1 MKASEMP
8 TQGFRTIYLAN
19 ALLSLA
25 DGFYYPFLI
34 AFLYEMEG
42 IVAAGVGLGIITAM
56 DSLGSYFVGGLV
68 DRYGRK
74 PFLLVSAGLSAG
86 VYLAYPLSQH
96 LSVPWLYG
104 VLVVVLMLDGLTD
117 GFWDTIEAV
126 YLGDITRRAF
136 RGRSMGSYWG
146 AGGILFGVAMMAAGW
161 LGVHLSFLAVA
172 IGVVVVYLLGI
183 GVLLNLEES
192 HPSLRNPTQDR
203 RG

>member
-1 MKASEMP
+1 MFAVKAGETPSR
-8 TQGFRTIYLAN
+8 GFQTIYLAN

-74 PFLLVSAGLSAG
+74 PFLVVSAVLSVG
-86 VYLAYPLSQH
+86 VYLAYPLSQ
-96 LSVPWLYG
+96 LLDTPWRYG
-104 VLVVVLMLDGLTD
+104 LLVLVLMLDGLTD

-126 YLGDITRRAF
+126 YLSDVTRRAF

-146 AGGILFGVAMMAAGW
+146 VGGIIFGVAMMSAG
-161 LGVHLSFLAVA
+161 LMGVHLSFLAAALVA
-172 IGVVVVYLLGI
+172 VAVYLMGI
-183 GVLLNLEES
+183 WVLLGLEE
-192 HPSLRNPTQDR
+192 TQTA
-203 RG
+203 